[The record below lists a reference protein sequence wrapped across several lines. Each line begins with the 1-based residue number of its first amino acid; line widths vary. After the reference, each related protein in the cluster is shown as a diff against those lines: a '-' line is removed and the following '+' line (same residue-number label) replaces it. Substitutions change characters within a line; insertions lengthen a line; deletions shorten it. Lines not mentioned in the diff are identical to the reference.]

1 MPLSTL
7 PGMSPPISLSAGG
20 GTSGS
25 SSNAGVSS
33 NISTPFNFDNSG
45 WVVNF
50 GNGNSAS
57 AGGNTDANG
66 TRQSPGAAS
75 GGGILGGLSSSTL
88 LILVAAYFL
97 LAK

>member
-1 MPLSTL
+1 MA
-7 PGMSPPISLSAGG
+7 PPISLSAGG

-25 SSNAGVSS
+25 TSNAGVSS
-33 NISTPFNFDNSG
+33 NVSTPFNFDNSG

-50 GNGNSAS
+50 GNNNGTS

-66 TRQSPGAAS
+66 TRQSPGAGSAA
-75 GGGILGGLSSSTL
+75 GILGGVSPSTL

-97 LAK
+97 LTK